1 MMFRIMQC
9 SKRTLKTRVNNKE
22 KIMKFM
28 LNKIFTHAAILAG
41 LIVAADGHASLVSTL
56 GGQAYYDTS
65 SNLTWQAD
73 ANLAASNTFG
83 VGGIGTGGLMTWSV
97 ATNWINA
104 MNAANYL
111 GYNDWRLP
119 TTSPVNGASFVTAT
133 TYNGTSDV
141 GSSISAPGTAYA
153 GSTASEMA
161 YLFFNTLGSKAYV
174 NFSGTVQ
181 VPVWQQNTSGPFSN
195 LADGLAGGET
205 YWSGTTA
212 FSGVY
217 AWNFDMD
224 FGEQNL
230 ARQTYTYNAWAVRTG
245 APVPEPGA
253 AWLMASGLL
262 VVLAAK
268 RRRAVY
274 SQGTS

>member
-1 MMFRIMQC
+1 
-9 SKRTLKTRVNNKE
+9 
-22 KIMKFM
+22 MKFM